1 MTVVPQP
8 TGLVPEHYRSVS
20 EQLRENARACGE
32 KIALQPVDGGDRLSW
47 RQLSEYA
54 NRIAHFLKEK
64 GVGANDRIAVLGE
77 NSLENL
83 ILYYG
88 IQAYGATY
96 CTVNI
101 EINRGHLIEVLA
113 RLDARIVLWDEALDL
128 GGPDGARSGAWIS
141 FGRRDNDAT
150 GLFAHLAALP
160 ATADI
165 EPVNGPEDIC
175 VISLTSGTAA
185 APKAVLHS
193 FCNYFA
199 IAEHVRARWSLGT
212 TDRVLEFR
220 SISWASAHMLSL
232 NPVLLTGGTLLFARR
247 FSRRRLADWIGRYS
261 PTVIVAV
268 PTAIN
273 MLLEGAEAGKS
284 GGMETGMGTGMGT
297 VRFISCSTAPLMVEQ
312 HRRFE
317 ERYGVPLIQLYGMS
331 EGGVVAA
338 NDPETRRIGSV
349 GRAGLYQ
356 DLTIRG
362 PGGVAL
368 GVGEIGEI
376 ETVSAQHAHAYLHAD
391 GTVEPIRGHA
401 LKTGDLGY
409 LDRDGFLFITGRAK
423 DVIIRGGVNIAPL
436 EIDNALMSHPDIA
449 EAATVGVPDAV
460 YGEEV
465 VSYVVRREGRT
476 LDAETVMGHCAD
488 TLPEAK
494 LPKDIVFTPEVPKNA
509 RGKIDRDALR
519 ARWLA
524 EAPESEVRR

>member
-1 MTVVPQP
+1 MTVVPRP
-8 TGLVPEHYRSVS
+8 TGLVPEHYLSVS
-20 EQLRENARACGE
+20 EQLRDNARRYGD
-32 KIALQPVDGGDRLSW
+32 KIALQPIDGGDGLSW
-47 RQLSEYA
+47 RRLSDYA
-54 NRIAHFLKEK
+54 NRIAHFLEK
-64 GVGANDRIAVLGE
+64 MRVRANDRIVVLGE
-77 NSLENL
+77 NSIENL

-96 CTVNI
+96 CTVNV
-101 EINRGHLIEVLA
+101 EINRSHLNEVLA
-113 RLDARIVLWDEALDL
+113 RLDPNLVLWDEALAL
-128 GGPDGARSGAWIS
+128 GGPDGGQDVAWLP
-141 FGRRDNDAT
+141 FGRHDSGTT
-150 GLFAHLAALP
+150 GLFAALAALP
-160 ATADI
+160 ATAGVA
-165 EPVNGPEDIC
+165 PVNGPEDIC

-284 GGMETGMGTGMGT
+284 GGMETGMGT